1 MRLLFLGLIVST
13 GLALPLQAL
22 ANPGLTG
29 TYQGFIWSGGSNT
42 RGTTSFSVKPDG
54 AITGSYLFEDMGSEM
69 QGTLT
74 DCAFTAPILRCTWND
89 AYGSGA
95 LVLRFT
101 GDFWAFEG
109 SWHDG
114 SLEEDAQGANNGYR
128 WTGAKTGT

>member
-1 MRLLFLGLIVST
+1 MRRFILL
-13 GLALPLQAL
+13 LAFSASLTAPSPTL
-22 ANPGLTG
+22 ANPGLEG
-29 TYQGFIWSGGSNT
+29 TYQGFIWSAGSNT
-42 RGTTSFSVKPDG
+42 RGTTTLTVRPNG
-54 AITGSYLFEDMGSEM
+54 AISGSYIFEDMGSAIE
-69 QGTLT
+69 GTLT

-89 AYGSGA
+89 AYGSGG

-114 SLEEDAQGANNGYR
+114 GLTKAEERPDNGYR